1 MYLLIFLA
9 FYNFLAINII
19 MIKKLLLLWLIGS
32 TTCFAIN
39 NISDATNIN
48 PIIETKLYLED
59 IIVTTNVN
67 NKKYKDKIYI
77 QITEYSDIKHA
88 KEYRIPMYPKHW
100 LQQDL
105 LKLKNILLW
114 HNLVESLESKKL
126 IISLVEQEFQPLE
139 SDQSLG
145 SIKLILDNKNQGK
158 KMRINWDVAGFKE
171 KIQIKKII
179 NKKSPNTIMFN
190 MQGKNG
196 DYIVKFYVKTK
207 IYK

>member
-1 MYLLIFLA
+1 M
-9 FYNFLAINII
+9 
-19 MIKKLLLLWLIGS
+19 
-32 TTCFAIN
+32 
-39 NISDATNIN
+39 
-48 PIIETKLYLED
+48 
-59 IIVTTNVN
+59 
-67 NKKYKDKIYI
+67 
-77 QITEYSDIKHA
+77 
-88 KEYRIPMYPKHW
+88 
-100 LQQDL
+100 
-105 LKLKNILLW
+105 
-114 HNLVESLESKKL
+114 VESLESKKL